1 MAYTTHGHHIPGTNR
16 GEGITKAHLI
26 PQCKG
31 FADPEKCPECIQE
44 AETYSLRFMGEPVN
58 YTDKVIKLVT
68 EHVLKRYSGAEPP
81 PFEVYVE
88 TFAFVLGNYKAQ
100 VCTTLDDGMAY
111 WVTYDFNQ
119 RRTYLIEYRRLA
131 NITIP
136 D

>member
-31 FADPEKCPECIQE
+31 LTGPEKCQDCVQE
-44 AETYSLRFMGEPVN
+44 AEIYNLRFMGTPVN
-58 YTDKVIKLVT
+58 HASRVIKLVT
-68 EHVLKRYSGAEPP
+68 EHVLKRYSGADPP
-81 PFEVYVE
+81 PFEVYIE
-88 TFAFVLGNYKAQ
+88 TFSFVLGNYKAH

-111 WVTYDFNQ
+111 WVVYDFNQ
-119 RRTYLIEYRRLA
+119 RQTHITEYRRLA
-131 NITIP
+131 FITIP